1 MMLLKLKGCET
12 LGEVVYIKDILR
24 LMDGKKK
31 VVTFRCNP
39 IVLDFLKERS
49 VEKNVSLSSLV
60 NDILTEYYEDK
71 TGLWKY

>member
-1 MMLLKLKGCET
+1 M
-12 LGEVVYIKDILR
+12 GEVVYINDILR

-39 IVLDFLKERS
+39 IVLDYLKEVS
-49 VEKNVSLSSLV
+49 VDKGVSLSSLV
-60 NDILTEYYEDK
+60 NGILTEYYEDK